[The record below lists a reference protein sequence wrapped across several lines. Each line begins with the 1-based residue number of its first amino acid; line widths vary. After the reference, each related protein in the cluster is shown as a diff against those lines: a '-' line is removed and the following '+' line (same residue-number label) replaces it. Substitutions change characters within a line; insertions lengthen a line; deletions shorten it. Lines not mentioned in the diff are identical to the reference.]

1 MKRRDTKLKLPIR
14 RISRTHL
21 VEESRYLNPIAIRA
35 WNAYGYLYVWSV
47 TKGEKKSNSDW
58 ATMNEN
64 EKDEWESKVPCGS
77 SSRNSR
83 CDPRVVGVS
92 GAVVFGE
99 QLRESVLQRQS
110 DWACKHATTLYP
122 RQGLGR
128 RRWWWKRWGWKTHP
142 EPLFRRSRVPP
153 TIRRYFDACTAAFR
167 SSVPQDTYLSPA
179 TPILPPP

>member
-1 MKRRDTKLKLPIR
+1 MKRCDTKLKLPTC
-14 RISRTHL
+14 RISKTYL
-21 VEESRYLNPIAIRA
+21 VEELRYLNPIAIRICTYEA
-35 WNAYGYLYVWSV
+35 WQ
-47 TKGEKKSNSDW
+47 KRKKKSNSDW
-58 ATMNEN
+58 ATIDEN
-64 EKDEWESKVPCGS
+64 EKDEWKSKVPCGS
-77 SSRNSR
+77 SSGNSR

-122 RQGLGR
+122 TQGLGR

-167 SSVPQDTYLSPA
+167 SSVPQDTYLSP
-179 TPILPPP
+179 TTSILPPP